1 MSQEESVVNK
11 ILKSYQNVDM
21 IFGTHNIHKLPE
33 ILEEA
38 YLSKAMV
45 VEVWSKEG
53 DIIENLP
60 KVREGSTKHGLTLCM
75 AVINSVHIAL
85 YPLLGVKNVVVD
97 QKILLK
103 KFAV

>member
-33 ILEEA
+33 ILEEDTFLKQW
-38 YLSKAMV
+38 LSKFGLKKATSLKIFLKYV
-45 VEVWSKEG
+45 KAVQ
-53 DIIENLP
+53 
-60 KVREGSTKHGLTLCM
+60 KHGLTLCM

-85 YPLLGVKNVVVD
+85 YPLLG
-97 QKILLK
+97 
-103 KFAV
+103 